1 MNPARTK
8 HYQTTLLFLLLIS
21 LFLLAGCG
29 REGAQEQ
36 GKQGGQREKT
46 GGHEH
51 HQEPGTVKIT
61 AEAQQATGV
70 AVQEVVR
77 RTMSATL
84 SATGVIELNADRLS
98 RIGPRTAGRIG
109 RILVSQGSR
118 VRAGQALAHF
128 DSPELGSVWAELV
141 KARGKVALNRKA
153 LAREETLFA
162 KRVSPE
168 KDVLKARQE
177 LAEAEADLR
186 LAQERLR
193 LLGVDVARIENETND
208 GQHPLIP
215 LTSSID
221 GAVIEKNVSEGEV
234 VGPEKTLFI
243 VADLSTLWLLIDLY
257 EKDLAQVK
265 LSAPVTVIVTAFP
278 DKPFRGRVSYLADV
292 VDEKTRVVRARVSV
306 DNGSGLLKPGMFA
319 TVTIDSVAGRMENL
333 ITVPDEAIFFEGT
346 ERYIFIRVATDT
358 FAKRAVKG
366 GRTFGRQL
374 ELTEGIREGEL
385 IVVKGVF
392 PLKAE
397 LRRESFGDEH

>member
-1 MNPARTK
+1 MNPARTNQYRTAL
-8 HYQTTLLFLLLIS
+8 HVLLLVA
-21 LFLLAGCG
+21 LLLLPACG
-29 REGAQEQ
+29 REGAQEEKRR
-36 GKQGGQREKT
+36 GEHREKPA
-46 GGHEH
+46 GHEH
-51 HQEPGTVKIT
+51 HQEPGTVKLS
-61 AEAQQATGV
+61 AEAREAAGV
-70 AVQEVVR
+70 TVEEVVR
-77 RTMSATL
+77 RPMSATL

-118 VRAGQALAHF
+118 VRAGQALALF

-141 KARGKVALNRKA
+141 KARGKAALNRKA

-186 LAQERLR
+186 YAQERLR

-215 LTSSID
+215 LISSID

-234 VGPEKTLFI
+234 VGPEKTLFV

-265 LSAPVTVIVTAFP
+265 LSAPVTVVVTAFP
-278 DKPFRGRVSYLADV
+278 DKPFQGRVSYLADV

-306 DNGSGLLKPGMFA
+306 HNGSGLLKPGMFA
-319 TVTIDSVAGRMENL
+319 TVTIDSAAGRLENL
-333 ITVPDEAIFFEGT
+333 ITVPDEAIFFEGA
-346 ERYIFIRVATDT
+346 ERYVFIQTAADT
-358 FAKRAVKG
+358 FAKRGVKG
-366 GRTFGRQL
+366 GRTFRRQL
-374 ELTEGIREGEL
+374 ELTEGIREGER

-397 LRRESFGDEH
+397 LRKESFSDDH